1 MLNFLQK
8 ANSGPFVDA
17 QFLTKGQ
24 LSIDASDLPGIE
36 PERPVVKANSQNW
49 QSKGRQIQASLLSTH
64 PRANILQKV
73 TFTEWI

>member
-24 LSIDASDLPGIE
+24 LSFDASDLLSIE
-36 PERPVVKANSQNW
+36 PERPVVTANSQNR

-64 PRANILQKV
+64 LRAYILQKV
-73 TFTEWI
+73 SFTGWI